1 MTANTT
7 TDRDERDTKLDNGEE
22 TQEIKVS
29 GEGNGLVDDETS
41 GGAAILQ
48 PDTPP
53 ADRKTANEINGKEGD
68 EDAASQ

>member
-1 MTANTT
+1 MTT
-7 TDRDERDTKLDNGEE
+7 TKTPDPDDRDTDLAT
-22 TQEIKVS
+22 TEIKVS

-53 ADRKTANEINGKEGD
+53 DNRKTANEINGKEGD